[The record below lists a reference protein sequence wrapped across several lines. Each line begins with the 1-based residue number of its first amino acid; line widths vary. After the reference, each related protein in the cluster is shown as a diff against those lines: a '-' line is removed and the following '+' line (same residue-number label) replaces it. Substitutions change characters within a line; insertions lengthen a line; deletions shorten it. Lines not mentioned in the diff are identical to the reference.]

1 MAEEKKNTNNMEE
14 KKLKHMEFIQGVITR
29 MNSNSFSIKT
39 WMITIIAAFLAMYA
53 NGGNTTYFLMAAV
66 PTFVFWL
73 LDTYYLAMER
83 QYREL
88 YSKVKASNDSDMNM
102 SAEGI
107 PLNYCRTLF
116 RPVEVGIYLP
126 IILALIL
133 AGCLM

>member
-1 MAEEKKNTNNMEE
+1 
-14 KKLKHMEFIQGVITR
+14 
-29 MNSNSFSIKT
+29 
-39 WMITIIAAFLAMYA
+39 
-53 NGGNTTYFLMAAV
+53 MAAV

-88 YSKVKASNDSDMNM
+88 YNKVKASNDSDMNM
-102 SAEGI
+102 STEGI
-107 PLNYCRTLF
+107 PLKYCCTLF